1 MGFLP
6 EVKVGGECVL
16 EHVNDEVAHKDPNE
30 SRVRQFQ
37 AFRHHFEEDRTQHE
51 ARTQGYEVTEGR
63 QGPAMRSD
71 DRATDH
77 VGDGSDKCE
86 DKSED
91 RRRHFD
97 NRIRIPDVSATVADG
112 DDVPVL
118 DFVLLSF
125 QAE

>member
-1 MGFLP
+1 
-6 EVKVGGECVL
+6 
-16 EHVNDEVAHKDPNE
+16 
-30 SRVRQFQ
+30 
-37 AFRHHFEEDRTQHE
+37 
-51 ARTQGYEVTEGR
+51 
-63 QGPAMRSD
+63 MRSD